1 MPTSRSRV
9 NPRVAYRVA
18 GTGAFHLAES
28 GHVSLEDVHLLH
40 QGGES
45 RLCGFAHLLINTFGL
60 GKNINAP
67 KHDFQQAL
75 LEVIESLN
83 PDTLSIVKC
92 ERPS

>member
-1 MPTSRSRV
+1 MEFPASCYRV

-45 RLCGFAHLLINTFGL
+45 RLCGFAHLLINAFGL
-60 GKNINAP
+60 GEDIDAP
-67 KHDFQQAL
+67 EHDFQQ
-75 LEVIESLN
+75 EFE
-83 PDTLSIVKC
+83 
-92 ERPS
+92 E